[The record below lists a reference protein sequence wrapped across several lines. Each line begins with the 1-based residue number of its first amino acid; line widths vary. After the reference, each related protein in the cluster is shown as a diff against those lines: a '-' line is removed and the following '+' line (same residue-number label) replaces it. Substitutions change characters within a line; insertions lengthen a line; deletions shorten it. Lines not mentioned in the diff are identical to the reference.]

1 MIKTTM
7 PLDPERRERLRQL
20 GARAGVVVSAFAVF
34 SAGYAAMR
42 SSDWRVM
49 AGFTLLA
56 GLCGVAA
63 QYFQKRAG
71 KR

>member
-1 MIKTTM
+1 M
-7 PLDPERRERLRQL
+7 DPDRQERLRQL

-42 SSDWRVM
+42 ASDWRVIV
-49 AGFTLLA
+49 GFTLLA
-56 GLCGVAA
+56 GLFGVAA
-63 QYFQKRAG
+63 QYFQRRAG